1 MPRLTE
7 RQEDANTLLNA
18 FIVHLLAQM
27 EADAFRGADS
37 ESDSEAG
44 TSDGE
49 DSEDYS
55 SDDPITEGIIKSLEE
70 LYKDRYAG
78 PRRDIPKT
86 QENLRLLLDNYH
98 KNFPDIFRSYTC
110 VTPGCFDDLVNSIKD
125 HPVFHNNSNN
135 PQMPIEEQVAI
146 ALYRFGHYG
155 NAASTM
161 KVALWAGIGY
171 GTVRNFTIRVMTA
184 LCDPRFR
191 AATMPWPNPEE
202 IERAKS
208 WVESNSCPAWRDG
221 WWMVDGSLVP
231 LFQRPHHFG
240 NTFFDRKSNY
250 SMNVQVHNPQLHL
263 IILIWLLNCPR
274 LSTVPI

>member
-98 KNFPDIFRSYTC
+98 KNFPNIFRSYTR
-110 VTPGCFDDLVNSIKD
+110 VTPGSLCAAFLVATF
-125 HPVFHNNSNN
+125 V
-135 PQMPIEEQVAI
+135 VAGVAEI
-146 ALYRFGHYG
+146 FFPFFAFALASLAF
-155 NAASTM
+155 STM
-161 KVALWAGIGY
+161 SCALRIDAGDGGGESVICRVNY
-171 GTVRNFTIRVMTA
+171 KIIRQK
-184 LCDPRFR
+184 RKKR
-191 AATMPWPNPEE
+191 
-202 IERAKS
+202 
-208 WVESNSCPAWRDG
+208 VEMR
-221 WWMVDGSLVP
+221 V
-231 LFQRPHHFG
+231 
-240 NTFFDRKSNY
+240 
-250 SMNVQVHNPQLHL
+250 
-263 IILIWLLNCPR
+263 
-274 LSTVPI
+274 